1 MNELGQ
7 VVTWQLTK
15 STSLDEVSHTLVSLK
30 NRIEIPDDDH
40 LLVLTDNCCKDKCK
54 VAQILGSNVIVK
66 LDLFH
71 AVQRILKAVAKRH
84 PSFYHLKEDL
94 KLVFRD
100 FGDVGRVRKSK
111 TPSPEVLIS
120 SFEEFTK
127 KWARSEILTGNFVI
141 KTPH

>member
-1 MNELGQ
+1 MLPC
-7 VVTWQLTK
+7 T
-15 STSLDEVSHTLVSLK
+15 SLK

-71 AVQRILKAVAKRH
+71 AVQRILKAVAKHH

-127 KWARSEILTGNFVI
+127 SGKKLLMPRSPPLQRPRATFGIVQKEERTETEWLSFAS
-141 KTPH
+141 